1 MRVTLM
7 HNPKAGDANHGKQRL
22 IAALEKAGHRVTYQS
37 TKKRGYEKALN
48 QRTDLVLIAGGDGT
62 IAKVGRKLIDTGIPF
77 AVVPLGTANNL
88 ARTLGFTHSAE
99 KIIKGLRRAK
109 KHAFDVGFARGPWG
123 KKYFFEGVGSGLFA
137 DYVRKAGSEDN
148 KTRKLSK
155 EQELTRHVSLLR
167 QMLHKYRPRKWKID
181 IDGHDASGRYILWEA
196 MNIRSVG
203 PALYLAP
210 PALIKDGHLEFVGAR
225 EEDRSLFINYLDEWL
240 AGRRKKFPLRI
251 SRCRK
256 LKIAAKKSRVHIDG
270 KVWPKKKGKPKM
282 SYNIE
287 IAVKPSALV
296 TLQLA
301 SS

>member
-1 MRVTLM
+1 MLVTLM
-7 HNPKAGDANHGKQRL
+7 HNPNAGDAKHGKERL
-22 IAALEKAGHRVTYQS
+22 VAALEKAGHRVTYQS
-37 TKKRGYEKALN
+37 TKEKGYEKALKK
-48 QRTDLVLIAGGDGT
+48 RTDLVLIAGGDGT
-62 IAKVGRKLIDTGIPF
+62 IGKVGRKLIDTGIPL

-88 ARTLGFTHSAE
+88 ARTLGFTHSFE

-123 KKYFFEGVGSGLFA
+123 KKYFLEGVGSGLFA
-137 DYVRKAGSEDN
+137 DYVQKAAGQDKQPNE
-148 KTRKLSK
+148 LSK
-155 EQELTRHVSLLR
+155 EQELTRHVSVLR
-167 QMLHKYRPRKWKID
+167 RMLHKYRPRKWKID
-181 IDGHDASGRYILWEA
+181 IDGHNASGDYILWEA

-256 LKIAAKKSRVHIDG
+256 LKIAVKNSRVHIDG
-270 KVWPKKKGKPKM
+270 KVWPKKKGKPKK
-282 SYNIE
+282 SYRIE

-296 TLQLA
+296 VLQPDRR
-301 SS
+301 